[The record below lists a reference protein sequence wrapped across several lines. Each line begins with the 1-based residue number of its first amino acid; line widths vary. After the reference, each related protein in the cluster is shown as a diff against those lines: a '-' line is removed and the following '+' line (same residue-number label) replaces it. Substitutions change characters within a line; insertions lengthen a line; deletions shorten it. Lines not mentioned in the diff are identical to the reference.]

1 MNCRDYQHQITLLLY
16 EELAEQARPGLEA
29 HLRECAACQSVYEA
43 ETNVHSVLS
52 EDTAGWDIPSD
63 LLIESRRSLADALDR
78 VEQKRS
84 RWRLPALSGILTPMR
99 LLESSALVAM
109 GLALGVYVG
118 NQQPQVSTSA
128 VQDNQIST
136 IPRNGSIS
144 NLRIVSADP
153 ATGQVELAGEVSQP
167 LRLQGQMEDAT
178 VRSLL
183 FSALHDASN
192 PGSRLRAVQVLASKP
207 NDEPI
212 EEALINALIYD
223 DNAGVRMQALEAL
236 KQYANEQHVR
246 AAFMH
251 TLGNDDNA
259 GIRVQAIEALTIK
272 NSNDTELAKTIREVT
287 EKDDNFFIRAKGLQ
301 FVETA
306 K

>member
-1 MNCRDYQHQITLLLY
+1 MLLY

-29 HLRECAACQSVYEA
+29 HLRECAACQGVYEA

-287 EKDDNFFIRAKGLQ
+287 EKDDNSFIRAKGLQ

>member
-1 MNCRDYQHQITLLLY
+1 
-16 EELAEQARPGLEA
+16 
-29 HLRECAACQSVYEA
+29 
-43 ETNVHSVLS
+43 
-52 EDTAGWDIPSD
+52 
-63 LLIESRRSLADALDR
+63 
-78 VEQKRS
+78 
-84 RWRLPALSGILTPMR
+84 
-99 LLESSALVAM
+99 M

-287 EKDDNFFIRAKGLQ
+287 EKDDNSFIRAKGLQ